1 MEGPIANKIATIDFG
16 TMGQKKIMLKFARLK
31 ILKHS

>member
-16 TMGQKKIMLKFARLK
+16 TMGQKKIMLNYAKLR
-31 ILKHS
+31 IVQS